1 MSNIRPLACWMAISI
16 SKCLSPNS
24 LTIYSFRSWKFSF
37 NTLTSSRVS
46 DINRER
52 ICLWLNLS
60 LSASSFVLFSWFIC
74 SVSIFCCSRC
84 SFYLL
89 RVESR
94 RSFS

>member
-52 ICLWLNLS
+52 ICL
-60 LSASSFVLFSWFIC
+60 
-74 SVSIFCCSRC
+74 
-84 SFYLL
+84 
-89 RVESR
+89 
-94 RSFS
+94 